1 MGIQNLDP
9 RRIAEKITSGKLQPQ
24 HIGTHTE
31 ASLTQEI
38 WSLKNTNPMF
48 RGSKWKKRYAKVE
61 DDIKKHFTDKRKK
74 EHYISK
80 LIDAQKRMEL

>member
-24 HIGTHTE
+24 HIGKHSE
-31 ASLTQEI
+31 ATITQEI

-61 DDIKKHFTDKRKK
+61 DDIKKTFDNKKLK
-74 EHYISK
+74 EHYMTK
-80 LIDAQKRMEL
+80 LINAQKRMEY